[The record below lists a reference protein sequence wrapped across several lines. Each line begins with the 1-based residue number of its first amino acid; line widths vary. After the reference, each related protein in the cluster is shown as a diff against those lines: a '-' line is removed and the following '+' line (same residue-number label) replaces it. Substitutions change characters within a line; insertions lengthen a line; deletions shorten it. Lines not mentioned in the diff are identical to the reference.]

1 MKSLLLAALTL
12 ISVNALAEEFDPFA
26 NGQIA
31 TLVNFEATIARP
43 DSTGENQNVTS
54 IFNGGMELTMP
65 TNLSVYGGFTIV
77 TGETF
82 ESALHA
88 GLRYYSAAP
97 ALQPIVGAPVWSY
110 IGGGLSFL
118 DSSVYYPEAGF
129 RIAIANSARVDIF
142 MKILNSSNDRYDK
155 HIMAGAGL
163 TF

>member
-1 MKSLLLAALTL
+1 MRSLLLVALTL
-12 ISVNALAEEFDPFA
+12 ISTATFAEQNDLFA

-43 DSTGENQNVTS
+43 DSNGENQNVTS

-65 TNLSVYGGFTIV
+65 TNLSIYGGFTIV

-82 ESALHA
+82 ESGLHT

-97 ALQPIVGAPVWSY
+97 ALQPLVGAPIWSY

-118 DSSVYYPEAGF
+118 EDTVYYPEAGF
-129 RIAIANSARVDIF
+129 RIAIANTARVDLFI
-142 MKILNSSNDRYDK
+142 KILNSGNDTYDK